1 MIYFFLFFDIFLKK
15 HTGVISGSVSGS
27 TIDKKTKSTK
37 STKSASGVRSGVNG
51 IRGVVGVGSSL
62 ISGVVNDLV
71 APDGNRRSNNGG
83 HANGACIKIEK

>member
-1 MIYFFLFFDIFLKK
+1 LKK
-15 HTGVISGSVSGS
+15 HKGVISGSLSGS
-27 TIDKKTKSTK
+27 TIDKKTK

-83 HANGACIKIEK
+83 HASGAYQN

>member
-1 MIYFFLFFDIFLKK
+1 MKK
-15 HTGVISGSVSGS
+15 HTGVISGSLSGS

-37 STKSASGVRSGVNG
+37 STKSASGVRSGVTG

-83 HANGACIKIEK
+83 HASGAYQN

>member
-1 MIYFFLFFDIFLKK
+1 MIYFFRLFFDIFLKK

-37 STKSASGVRSGVNG
+37 STSGVRSGVNG

-83 HANGACIKIEK
+83 HASGAYQN